1 MRGHTK
7 FCLAALCLL
16 GACNQPA
23 VSLKAPAFQSSENT
37 VRDWNDVAH
46 EIATAMAAHGLL
58 PPVAPEV
65 ASANYVAK
73 PVFIHVQALG
83 SAFAQQVAAELQAD
97 IVARGAIVA
106 RTPAGATV
114 VNLDVDFVKWSP
126 RDKPPGLAG
135 SIAAVEGIS
144 GIVVAASLPMSTW
157 TAADA
162 AASGA
167 AGFGVL
173 SDALIALTPV
183 SNAEA
188 VWKASVVTDDQIV
201 LSLLKPIYI
210 RDHDISLYAKT
221 ADLTPVASWTDGSE
235 TLTARPLRLAP

>member
-1 MRGHTK
+1 MRAQTI

-46 EIATAMAAHGLL
+46 EIAAQMAAHGLL

-65 ASANYVAK
+65 SSAPYVAK

-83 SAFAQQVAAELQAD
+83 SAFAQQVATELRAD
-97 IVARGAIVA
+97 ILARGAIVA
-106 RTPAGATV
+106 RNPVGATV
-114 VNLDVDFVKWSP
+114 INLDVDFVKWSP
-126 RDKPPGLAG
+126 RDKPPGLTG
-135 SIAAVEGIS
+135 SVAAVEGIS
-144 GIVVAASLPMSTW
+144 GVVVAASLPMSTW

-167 AGFGVL
+167 AGFGIL
-173 SDALIALTPV
+173 SDALIALTPL
-183 SNAEA
+183 SNSEA
-188 VWKASVVTDDQIV
+188 VWKASVVTDDQVV
-201 LSLLKPIYI
+201 LSLQKPIYI
-210 RDHDISLYAKT
+210 RDRDISLYAKT
-221 ADLTPVASWTDGSE
+221 ADLTPVASWTDANE
-235 TLTARPLRLAP
+235 PLTARPLRLAP

>member
-1 MRGHTK
+1 
-7 FCLAALCLL
+7 
-16 GACNQPA
+16 
-23 VSLKAPAFQSSENT
+23 
-37 VRDWNDVAH
+37 
-46 EIATAMAAHGLL
+46 
-58 PPVAPEV
+58 
-65 ASANYVAK
+65 
-73 PVFIHVQALG
+73 
-83 SAFAQQVAAELQAD
+83 
-97 IVARGAIVA
+97 
-106 RTPAGATV
+106 
-114 VNLDVDFVKWSP
+114 
-126 RDKPPGLAG
+126 
-135 SIAAVEGIS
+135 
-144 GIVVAASLPMSTW
+144 MSTW